1 MAAFVLGK
9 FDYLAANTSA
19 SIYMSPYGDQE
30 AAAQCVVVTGFSA
43 PGVLN
48 PLGKARLTVNE
59 VTRGNDGKIGRLFT
73 VQNVAPFNPC
83 TISILELFESF

>member
-1 MAAFVLGK
+1 MVIKRRL
-9 FDYLAANTSA
+9 LSA
-19 SIYMSPYGDQE
+19 WLLRGFQLR
-30 AAAQCVVVTGFSA
+30 GFS
-43 PGVLN
+43 N